1 MRIAKF
7 TIFEPKMYSLCKI
20 TTAAVRASQIPNL
33 LPRLSG
39 LNKQQGLRRLC
50 TNKGITEDTQNTI
63 VEKETTVPSGTS
75 SKSGFALAFEK
86 HTDAATNKPEEFVD
100 DETFATLLRKSKFID
115 LGDPDGKIVSGKIFH
130 VVGDDL
136 YIDFGWK
143 FHCVCTRPA
152 RNGEDYVR
160 GARVRLRIKDLELST
175 KFLGS
180 EKDLTILEA
189 DCHLLGLLSSPA
201 RQSTKSINV
210 NEKPSVFA

>member
-1 MRIAKF
+1 
-7 TIFEPKMYSLCKI
+7 MYSLYKI
-20 TTAAVRASQIPNL
+20 TTVAVRAAQIPNI
-33 LPRLSG
+33 LPHSSNLHKK
-39 LNKQQGLRRLC
+39 LALRTLC
-50 TNKGITEDTQNTI
+50 TNKGITEDTQNAI
-63 VEKETTVPSGTS
+63 VEKEAVASGAS
-75 SKSGFALAFEK
+75 AKSGFALAFEK
-86 HTDAATNKPEEFVD
+86 HTEAATNKPEEVVD
-100 DETFATLLRKSKFID
+100 DETFAALLRKSKFID
-115 LGDPDGKIVSGKIFH
+115 LGDPEGKIVSGKIFH

-160 GARVRLRIKDLELST
+160 GARVRLRIKELELST

-201 RQSTKSINV
+201 RQSTKLINV
-210 NEKPSVFA
+210 N

>member
-1 MRIAKF
+1 
-7 TIFEPKMYSLCKI
+7 MYSLYKI
-20 TTAAVRASQIPNL
+20 TTVAVRAPQIPNI
-33 LPRLSG
+33 LPRS
-39 LNKQQGLRRLC
+39 LNLRKKLALRTLC
-50 TNKGITEDTQNTI
+50 TNKGITEDTQNAI
-63 VEKETTVPSGTS
+63 VEKETTVASGANA
-75 SKSGFALAFEK
+75 KSGFALAFEK
-86 HTDAATNKPEEFVD
+86 HTEAATNKPEEVVD
-100 DETFATLLRKSKFID
+100 DETFAALLRKSKFID
-115 LGDPDGKIVSGKIFH
+115 LGDPEGKIVSGKIFH

-201 RQSTKSINV
+201 RQSTKSVNV
-210 NEKPSVFA
+210 N

>member
-1 MRIAKF
+1 
-7 TIFEPKMYSLCKI
+7 MYSLYKI
-20 TTAAVRASQIPNL
+20 TTVAVRAAQIPNI
-33 LPRLSG
+33 LSRPSN
-39 LNKQQGLRRLC
+39 LHKKLDLRTLC
-50 TNKGITEDTQNTI
+50 TTKGITEDTQNAN
-63 VEKETTVPSGTS
+63 VEKETTVASGAS
-75 SKSGFALAFEK
+75 AKSGFALAFEK
-86 HTDAATNKPEEFVD
+86 HTEAATNKPEEVVD
-100 DETFATLLRKSKFID
+100 DETFAALLRKSKFID
-115 LGDPDGKIVSGKIFH
+115 LGDPEGKIVSGKIFH

-143 FHCVCTRPA
+143 FHCVCTRPT
-152 RNGEDYVR
+152 RNSEDYVR

-210 NEKPSVFA
+210 N